1 MSTGDYIVIIS
12 TMSSETEGQKIAE
25 ELVNRGLA
33 ACVNVIPG
41 VTSYYKWQGKTE
53 VSDELVMLI
62 KTRASNYEQVQ
73 QTIKELHSYEVP
85 EILALPITNGDE
97 SYLKWIDEC
106 LGAEK

>member
-1 MSTGDYIVIIS
+1 MSTDDYIVIMS
-12 TMSSETEGQKIAE
+12 TVSGETEGQRIAE

-41 VTSYYKWQGKTE
+41 VTSYYKWHGTTE

-62 KTRASNYEQVQ
+62 KTRASHYGKVRDV
-73 QTIKELHSYEVP
+73 IKELHSYEVP
-85 EILALPITNGDE
+85 EIVALPIMNGDE

-106 LGAEK
+106 LGVEK